1 MIDNDYRE
9 VDTDEKNVSDVEE
22 TKEGTPVETGEV
34 VTDDSTEDN
43 EKTDDF
49 DEFCAMCRRPASKAG
64 KLIHVAPN
72 MAICQDCMQ
81 KTFDTMG
88 QMPGIPGLGD
98 INIGDM
104 LSSGKMPNIQFVN
117 MSAFTVAENSDFGI
131 LRLIVS
137 DTDTA
142 IKVLRDRLYAVSVAD
157 VVCLHCPNQPGA
169 LAKAM
174 DIITSAGIFIEYMY
188 AFSQGEAANVII
200 RPDNVEKCAEV
211 LKANKLE
218 LIAASDLYKL

>member
-1 MIDNDYRE
+1 MLIKQLSIFLENKKGRFTE
-9 VDTDEKNVSDVEE
+9 VAKIL
-22 TKEGTPVETGEV
+22 GE
-34 VTDDSTEDN
+34 
-43 EKTDDF
+43 
-49 DEFCAMCRRPASKAG
+49 AG
-64 KLIHVAPN
+64 
-72 MAICQDCMQ
+72 
-81 KTFDTMG
+81 
-88 QMPGIPGLGD
+88 
-98 INIGDM
+98 
-104 LSSGKMPNIQFVN
+104 VN

-137 DTDTA
+137 DTEKA
-142 IKVLRDRLYAVSVAD
+142 LREKLYAVSVAD

-188 AFSQGEAANVII
+188 AFSQGDAANVII
-200 RPDNVEKCAEV
+200 RPDDVNKCAEV